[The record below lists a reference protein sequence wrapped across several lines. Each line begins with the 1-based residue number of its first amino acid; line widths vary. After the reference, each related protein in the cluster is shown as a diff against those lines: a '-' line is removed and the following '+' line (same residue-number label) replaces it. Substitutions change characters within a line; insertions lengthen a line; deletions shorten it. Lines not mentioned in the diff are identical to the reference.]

1 MQTSL
6 SDILNT
12 YGIESGLIAP
22 EPAVVEIP
30 PEDNDTIDGDLSQLI
45 HHSADEIDRGVALVQ
60 SLDSMSERVEAGEIT
75 EAAMESYRFNLE
87 CLLRSSGIGI
97 PVDVIAPSFEAAEAD
112 KKTVGQKVKGA
123 IDAAIK
129 WIREKIKALFALFT
143 RASTKAKQAEEKA
156 KQAKEQAAEFAKK
169 YADDGIKKLASD
181 GFAEKY
187 KAQEGKSVKIMSMK
201 RLPGWMI
208 KGDQINW
215 GALDNIV
222 AVCKST
228 EVNRLMEGETKG
240 VEGAQTDI
248 NYIMHG
254 FVGGAGDGNGAGEG
268 KTEYEVDIPKISEY
282 IGKMNDCIIHI
293 HGKIEGLQ
301 ATIKGMEKRI
311 ARFESQGREMK
322 PEEKKQLLDD
332 IAIFNMAI
340 KGGER
345 IMTRPAMVLNWL
357 KGILS

>member
-60 SLDSMSERVEAGEIT
+60 SLDSMSERVEAGDIT

-87 CLLRSSGIGI
+87 CLLRSSGLGI
-97 PVDVIAPSFEAAEAD
+97 PVDLIAPSFEAAEAD

-129 WIREKIKALFALFT
+129 WIREKVKALFALFT
-143 RASTKAKQAEEKA
+143 RGNAKTKAAAEEA
-156 KQAKEQAAEFAKK
+156 KKTEAEAKEFAAK
-169 YADDGIKKLASD
+169 YSGDGIKRLASD

-187 KAQEGKSVKIMSMK
+187 KSQPASGVKVKSMK
-201 RLPGWMI
+201 RLPGWMVT
-208 KGDQINW
+208 GDQVNW
-215 GALDNIV
+215 AELDKV
-222 AVCKST
+222 VSVCNGT
-228 EVNRLMEGETKG
+228 EVANLMQGEVKG
-240 VEGAQTDI
+240 GTPADFKAAI
-248 NYIMHG
+248 RKIMTS
-254 FVGGAGDGNGAGEG
+254 FPGGAGESKEG
-268 KTEYEVDIPKISEY
+268 KQEYEVDIPKISEY
-282 IGKMNDCIIHI
+282 IGKMTKCIITV
-293 HGKIEGLQ
+293 HGKAEDLQ
-301 ATIKGMEKRI
+301 GTIKGMEKRI

-322 PEEKKQLLDD
+322 PEEKAGLLAD
-332 IAIFNMAI
+332 IQVFTMAVRASDSI
-340 KGGER
+340 IR
-345 IMTRPAMVLNWL
+345 RPVMCNGWL